1 MVEAHQK
8 KFLAKVVLLGDI
20 GVGKTTLINK
30 FATGNAANT
39 QATVGTDFKTK
50 TVSID
55 GKQVTL
61 QMWDTAGQE
70 KHESIGFAFYRG
82 ANTCILTFD
91 VMNQASFDRLEFWK
105 RNFIDKASPNNAEAF
120 PFIVVGNKRDGENR
134 VVTKETAEAWC
145 RSNGGYAY
153 FETCATSG
161 EGVETLF
168 METGKKAL
176 TTNND
181 DDFMPTSLTGASGA
195 IKIDRS
201 TEAEAQE
208 EQKKKK
214 KKCKC

>member
-20 GVGKTTLINK
+20 GVGKTTLINM
-30 FATGNAANT
+30 FATGSSATT

-50 TVSID
+50 MINID

-82 ANTCILTFD
+82 SNTCILTFD
-91 VMNQASFDRLEFWK
+91 VTNQASFDRLDFWK
-105 RNFIDKASPNNAEAF
+105 RNFLDKASPNNPESF
-120 PFIVVGNKRDGENR
+120 PFIVVGNKRDGQSR
-134 VVTKETAEAWC
+134 VVTQEVANSWC
-145 RSNGGYAY
+145 RSNGGYPY
-153 FETCATSG
+153 FETCALTG

-168 METGKKAL
+168 METGRKAL
-176 TTNND
+176 TNNND

-201 TEAEAQE
+201 TDAEATE
-208 EQKKKK
+208 N
-214 KKCKC
+214 

>member
-1 MVEAHQK
+1 
-8 KFLAKVVLLGDI
+8 
-20 GVGKTTLINK
+20 
-30 FATGNAANT
+30 
-39 QATVGTDFKTK
+39 
-50 TVSID
+50 
-55 GKQVTL
+55 
-61 QMWDTAGQE
+61 
-70 KHESIGFAFYRG
+70 
-82 ANTCILTFD
+82 
-91 VMNQASFDRLEFWK
+91 MNQASFDRLEFWK

-195 IKIDRS
+195 IKIDRT

-208 EQKKKK
+208 EQKK
-214 KKCKC
+214 